1 MNPQEQRTGRNR
13 AGKEFYMDRPIL
25 EIKNLKTYFYVDG
38 KELRAVDGLSYSVN
52 RGECVAVVGESA
64 SGKSVSALSVLRL
77 VADPPGRIVSG
88 EILLDGVDLLKLS
101 EREIRKIR
109 GNRIAMVFQ
118 EPGTALN
125 PVLTIG
131 RQLTEGLEL
140 HKGMK
145 HKEALQEA
153 VKLLGMVGIPNPEQR
168 VKDYPYQFSGGMQQR
183 IMIAMAM
190 SCNPDVLIADEP
202 TTALDVTVQ
211 AQLLEVLNNLR
222 REYGTAL
229 IIITH
234 NLGVVARYAEKVQ
247 VVYAGRLVEGG
258 TAEDIFCRTC
268 HPYTRGLIRAVP
280 RLDMPQDAELVGI
293 EGTPPNLAKL
303 SPHLC
308 AFSERC
314 KFATEQCKAGRP
326 ELEEVGPGHVAACF
340 HAREFL
346 EEGS

>member
-1 MNPQEQRTGRNR
+1 MSDILKIEDLVIQYDTDSGCVHALNGLSLTLRVGETLGLVGETG
-13 AGKEFYMDRPIL
+13 AGKTTLARSIM
-25 EIKNLKTYFYVDG
+25 
-38 KELRAVDGLSYSVN
+38 GLIQ
-52 RGECVAVVGESA
+52 C
-64 SGKSVSALSVLRL
+64 
-77 VADPPGRIVSG
+77 PPGKIVSG
-88 EILLDGVDLLKLS
+88 KILYRGEDLLTMKEKHRQS
-101 EREIRKIR
+101 IR
-109 GNRIAMVFQ
+109 GKEISMIFQ
-118 EPGTALN
+118 DPMTSLN
-125 PVLTIG
+125 PVTTVGDQI
-131 RQLTEGLEL
+131 
-140 HKGMK
+140 
-145 HKEALQEA
+145 AEA
-153 VKLLGMVGIPNPEQR
+153 VMAHEKIGKKQAWEKALEMLETVGISRER
-168 VKDYPYQFSGGMQQR
+168 ASDYPHQFSGGMKQR
-183 IMIAMAM
+183 VIIAIALVL
-190 SCNPDVLIADEP
+190 NPKILLADEP

-211 AQLLEVLNNLR
+211 AQLLEVLNSLR